1 MSCGCS
7 AKLCTME
14 VLSMIKHSLVADGS
28 NPITKYFQIG
38 KHVASAGPELV
49 WKIFDAVR
57 IEDKQE
63 ASVFI
68 FEKRVADKLHK
79 PRRRETVAEI
89 LRKEVKHLEK
99 YKHPKI
105 LQLMHPLEECHD
117 SLAFATE
124 PVLGSLANFLGNS
137 ERMPNPLPPEIKDN
151 EFLEVEVKYGILQIT
166 EALTYLHGGEQLL
179 HSNINPQSII
189 ITRKGAWKLSG
200 LGFAEKTADGKDS
213 FQCTPWT
220 NKSPK
225 MAQPDLD
232 YIAPELQ
239 LEKNCT
245 FLCDMFSL
253 GLVICAIYNGG
264 KSLLDSNKNTTQ
276 YAKKV
281 EQLHESFGEVAHK
294 LPLALV
300 EPVEKMIN
308 RDIRY
313 RPTAQLFSLLKYFSD
328 PVVKCLQYL
337 DVIEQSDMADRL
349 EFYSGL
355 PGIIPTIP
363 KKVQYQHV
371 FPVLKEQMRAPDM
384 LAHVFPSILAMIQ
397 NATMEEYKTK
407 MFPGVQRVF
416 LMPKPVQATVVL
428 LDNLDII
435 LAKTPKE
442 DVKTE
447 VMPLVFNMLDS
458 NSAQGQEAALNTI
471 AAIQEYLDEYVMK
484 KMVLPKAKSLFNKS
498 SNIKMKINALL
509 CIDKLLDKLD
519 KMIILDEVLP
529 FLTDIT
535 TYQDTEILMAVIGIY
550 KHMLSDRKFGL
561 THNLI
566 ASKVMPPLIPCT
578 VSPGLN
584 MEQFGTLMEVLR
596 EMLEQIDRQRRNKM
610 KMERMNSEGSITS
623 RPTIKMH
630 LSVEKPD
637 LSQQTLDR
645 QSNKNYLC
653 VDDAVPIQK
662 VRTVLHEDSNLD
674 SPETPEL
681 LKSLLNIRTANANM
695 SNSVIRYNPK
705 RRHSSAGLP
714 IHLSALLGQYK
725 EYKAPPPAP
734 STPEIQQRAMTGG
747 VSSNP
752 LPRRR
757 HSSVHGLGTGP
768 NNVQKAIVVQDRIT
782 DRRCSLLIPEGVRN
796 TQQFNPNML
805 LPDSHPDA
813 PLNRRLST
821 QSLGPVVVPDDK
833 SLNIPANRRPS
844 TQSVGAV
851 IVPSVPPPSQSTPKR
866 RGSSKWKAWSFDEAL
881 IERRESKFT
890 LFDTISPTL
899 QRRTSF
905 SSLGESVMQLFTGKS

>member
-313 RPTAQLFSLLKYFSD
+313 RPTAQLFSLVSAGVLKYFSD

-662 VRTVLHEDSNLD
+662 VRTVLHEDSNL
-674 SPETPEL
+674 
-681 LKSLLNIRTANANM
+681 
-695 SNSVIRYNPK
+695 
-705 RRHSSAGLP
+705 
-714 IHLSALLGQYK
+714 
-725 EYKAPPPAP
+725 AP

>member
-313 RPTAQLFSLLKYFSD
+313 RPTAQLFSLVSAGVLKYFSD

-662 VRTVLHEDSNLD
+662 VRT
-674 SPETPEL
+674 
-681 LKSLLNIRTANANM
+681 
-695 SNSVIRYNPK
+695 
-705 RRHSSAGLP
+705 
-714 IHLSALLGQYK
+714 
-725 EYKAPPPAP
+725 AP